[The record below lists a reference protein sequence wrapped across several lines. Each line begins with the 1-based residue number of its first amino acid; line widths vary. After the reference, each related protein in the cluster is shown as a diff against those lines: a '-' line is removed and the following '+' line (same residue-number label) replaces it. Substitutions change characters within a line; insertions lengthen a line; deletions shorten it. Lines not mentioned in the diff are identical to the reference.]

1 MVAQRSDGEE
11 GALQV
16 REDVGTAGIARQ
28 VRERQEAGVR
38 GLDDATVWQRDTDTD
53 GVMSNILEGVG
64 IGEGDEVAGGAGV
77 CIEECGCVCVCRRRG
92 SDCISRID

>member
-16 REDVGTAGIARQ
+16 GEDVGTAGIARQ
-28 VRERQEAGVR
+28 VWEREESGVR

-53 GVMSNILEGVG
+53 GVMSNIVEGVG
-64 IGEGDEVAGGAGV
+64 IGKGDEVAGGAGV
-77 CIEECGCVCVCRRRG
+77 CIDECGCVCVCRRRG
-92 SDCISRID
+92 SDCIGRID